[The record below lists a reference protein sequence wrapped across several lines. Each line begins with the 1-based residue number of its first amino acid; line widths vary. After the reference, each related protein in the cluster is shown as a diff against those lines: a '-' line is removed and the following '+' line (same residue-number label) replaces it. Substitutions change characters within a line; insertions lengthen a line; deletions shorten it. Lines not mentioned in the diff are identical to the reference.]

1 MNIKKDIVKRE
12 SPDIWKWAGT
22 RISSLIC
29 SETLIDEF
37 IECEKQ
43 KIEKAERDL
52 LDIHVF
58 NYEDGGYPM
67 VNIDFLTRPKQNIN
81 MRGN

>member
-22 RISSLIC
+22 SISSLIC

-37 IECEKQ
+37 IEYEKQ
-43 KIEKAERDL
+43 KFEKVEREI
-52 LDIHVF
+52 LDIHV
-58 NYEDGGYPM
+58 YYWEDRGYPM
-67 VNIDFLTRPKQNIN
+67 VNIDFLTRPRENQNMWEN
-81 MRGN
+81 

>member
-1 MNIKKDIVKRE
+1 MKIKKDIIKRE
-12 SPDIWKWAGT
+12 SPDFWKWAGT
-22 RISSLIC
+22 SISSLIC

-37 IECEKQ
+37 IESEKQ
-43 KIEKAERDL
+43 KIEKAEREL

-67 VNIDFLTRPKQNIN
+67 VNISFLTRPKQS
-81 MRGN
+81 

>member
-43 KIEKAERDL
+43 KIEKAERDI

-58 NYEDGGYPM
+58 YWKDRGYPM
-67 VNIDFLTRPKQNIN
+67 VNIDFLTRPRQKSD
-81 MRGN
+81 M